1 MLLPDVAAAKS
12 VPATCDVSV
21 VAAAVAVADH
31 LRFVIALLAKCCCS
45 ESLPLKSS
53 HPHATH
59 ALCTCHTHT
68 HTCARKQLKRA

>member
-31 LRFVIALLAKCCCS
+31 LRFVIALLAKV
-45 ESLPLKSS
+45 LLQ
-53 HPHATH
+53 
-59 ALCTCHTHT
+59 
-68 HTCARKQLKRA
+68 RKFAA